1 MNNKNIM
8 AKRSRSEIL
17 QGQARAAER
26 RGAQQVNGYFPFRL
40 NSTQQ
45 QSDDFHH
52 NRKTGLSATQNLKN
66 AENLRAKAWSHEVG
80 NNPKLKGSSPF
91 EKRTLLNKAESKE
104 TEKRLANR
112 SDLDK
117 ELDNADYQSFKQRN
131 NLDTK
136 GAIERTLKV
145 RNSSIPLA
153 PTQFND

>member
-1 MNNKNIM
+1 M

-17 QGQARAAER
+17 QGQARASER

-66 AENLRAKAWSHEVG
+66 AENLRAKAWSHEVD

-91 EKRTLLNKAESKE
+91 EKRTLLAKAESKE

-112 SDLDK
+112 SELDK
-117 ELDNADYQSFKQRN
+117 EFDNADYQGFKQKH